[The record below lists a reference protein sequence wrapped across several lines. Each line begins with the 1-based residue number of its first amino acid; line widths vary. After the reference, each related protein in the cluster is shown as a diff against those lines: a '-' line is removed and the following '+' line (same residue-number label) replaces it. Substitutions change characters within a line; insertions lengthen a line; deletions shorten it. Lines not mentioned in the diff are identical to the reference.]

1 MATKKAKE
9 AMKPVP
15 KAKLEP
21 ETNGHDAGFDAEGRM
36 GKKSW
41 SGSLMIGAISIPV
54 ALYAAAREERVNFNM
69 LHAVC
74 HGRVKQA
81 GYYCPCCVEVEALID
96 FVFTPKSFK
105 PNNPCSEHSPVVLEN
120 GKPKKGC
127 LACIAEAQEHVLAER
142 VVKAGERLIMH
153 SEDAEFQAELRF
165 LHNGDT
171 VAHVRLTDNAAMIEK
186 DDIVKGFEVSK
197 DNYTVITKE
206 EIDSQKPES
215 GSAINIESF
224 AAIAQIN
231 PIYFQSSYY
240 LPADAAVKNKSYS
253 VLREGLLAR
262 KVAAVGKICM
272 RSKEDVIFIFP
283 HPDGGLVAYTAYLAD
298 EIRQVAFQKPAEV
311 SDKELAAVTNFI
323 DAMTEPLEMGRYEDA
338 YRKNIMALIEA
349 KQEGKEAPKLV
360 AKPKAVQSDNLLE
373 MLQASAAIAREQR
386 KKKTA

>member
-1 MATKKAKE
+1 MAKKTKE

-54 ALYAAAREERVNFNM
+54 ALYAAAREERVSFNM
-69 LHAVC
+69 LHSLC
-74 HGRVKQA
+74 HNRVRQA
-81 GYYCPCCVEVEALID
+81 GYVCMCCQEVEVLKPFTYRPKDGEPVALNLGQRI
-96 FVFTPKSFK
+96 V
-105 PNNPCSEHSPVVLEN
+105 
-120 GKPKKGC
+120 
-127 LACIAEAQEHVLAER
+127 
-142 VVKAGERLIMH
+142 MH
-153 SEDAEFQAELRF
+153 ADDVEKYTETS
-165 LHNGDT
+165 
-171 VAHVRLTDNAAMIEK
+171 HVRVTDNAAMLEK

-197 DNYTVITKE
+197 DNYTVVTKE

-224 AAIAQIN
+224 APIAQIN

-323 DAMTEPLEMGRYEDA
+323 DAMTEPLEMGRYEDS

-360 AKPKAVQSDNLLE
+360 AKPKPVQSDNLLE
-373 MLQASAAIAREQR
+373 MLTASAAIAREQR
-386 KKKTA
+386 KMKTA